1 MGQKT
6 QMGDPRRPFK
16 QFTAEDDAVWRRL
29 YERQQS
35 QVSRYAHSMFFEG
48 LEKLKLSKDR
58 IPDFAEMSERL
69 KELVGWKLVSTDVQ
83 YSNGQDWF
91 EALARKEFLI
101 TEYIRDVASLDYTP
115 LPDIFHDAFG
125 HLPFMANQRYADYI
139 HRFALTA
146 IQFPVEQRTGLGSL
160 WWYSIE
166 FGFMKERGQMKA
178 FGAGLMSGYSE
189 LERAYAGT
197 FPILPYNLD
206 AITHIAPSPHEFHE
220 KMFVFDSFDQLD
232 QAVEDWVALSRF

>member
-1 MGQKT
+1 MGNPK
-6 QMGDPRRPFK
+6 RPFK
-16 QFTAEDDAVWRRL
+16 QFTAEDDAVWRML
-29 YERQQS
+29 YQRQWP
-35 QVSRYAHSMFFEG
+35 QVSRYAHSMFFDG
-48 LEKLKLSKDR
+48 LEKLNLSPDR
-58 IPDFAEMSERL
+58 IPNFAEMSERL
-69 KELVGWKLVSTDVQ
+69 KELVGWELVSTNVQ

-125 HLPFMANQRYADYI
+125 HLPFMANARYANYI

-146 IQFPVEQRTGLGSL
+146 IQFPVEKRTGLGSL

-166 FGFMKERGQMKA
+166 FGFMKERGQTKA

-189 LERAYAGT
+189 LERAYAGAI
-197 FPILPYNLD
+197 PILPYDLD

-220 KMFVFDSFDQLD
+220 KMFMFDSFAQPD
-232 QAVEDWVALSRF
+232 QAVDDWVAHAKAAPEPSA